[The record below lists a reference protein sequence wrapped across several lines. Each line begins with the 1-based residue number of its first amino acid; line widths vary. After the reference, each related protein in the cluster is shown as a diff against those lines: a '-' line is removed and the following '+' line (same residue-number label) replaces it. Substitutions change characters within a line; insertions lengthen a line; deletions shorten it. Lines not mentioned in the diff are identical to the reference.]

1 MPLFQRKKLDLS
13 PGQGKSQALVP
24 IENIKPADLERVEK
38 EFDFSDLSP
47 VEALFMKYY
56 ILNGGNGTQAIIAAI
71 PGINYNSARVKANV
85 ILRRLRGRKD
95 FWDMLGLGYQD
106 LAEIIAT
113 LKKEKPDKAIDVIM
127 KVNKE
132 DTQVI
137 DLNGNITIATEP
149 DLD

>member
-13 PGQGKSQALVP
+13 PGECKSQALVP
-24 IENIKPADLERVEK
+24 IENITPADLERVEK
-38 EFDFSDLSP
+38 EFDFSDLT
-47 VEALFMKYY
+47 AIDGLFMKHY
-56 ILNGGNGTQAIIAAI
+56 ILNGGNGTRAVMAAI
-71 PGINYNSARVKANV
+71 PGIAYNVAKVKANA
-85 ILRRLRGRKD
+85 ILRKLRGRKD

-132 DTQVI
+132 DTQII